1 MKFQTVAGTLAM
13 AAGVALAPYAG
24 AQPQL
29 PTKEPAKPAA
39 REAPKADAAKPRAGP
54 VATVNGIA
62 VPRSR
67 EEVVIRERVAQ
78 GSPDTEQLRAAVRE
92 DLINREV
99 IAQEAT
105 RAGMTKDPQLQAEID
120 LVRQT
125 VLVQHYVR
133 DWVRKNPVLEADVQ
147 KEYDRAKAQ
156 TGENEYKARHIL
168 VETEEQA
175 KALIEDLR
183 KGAKFEELAR
193 KNSQD
198 PGSRDRGGDLDW
210 NIPGVFDKQF
220 SDAMVKLEKGRY
232 TEAPVRTSFGFH
244 VIQLDDVRAV
254 RFPSLAEVK
263 PRIEQQLVQDKIEGL
278 VKSLRAK
285 AKVE

>member
-1 MKFQTVAGTLAM
+1 
-13 AAGVALAPYAG
+13 
-24 AQPQL
+24 
-29 PTKEPAKPAA
+29 
-39 REAPKADAAKPRAGP
+39 
-54 VATVNGIA
+54 
-62 VPRSR
+62 
-67 EEVVIRERVAQ
+67 
-78 GSPDTEQLRAAVRE
+78 
-92 DLINREV
+92 
-99 IAQEAT
+99 
-105 RAGMTKDPQLQAEID
+105 MTKDPQLQAEID